1 MTQNSQPFCQDTE
14 ALLQGC
20 PCDQFVFPPPIS
32 IAAGLDSLP
41 RQVAGFPEYRQAL
54 LAALAQQPAL
64 SQWRARQDD
73 DLGVM
78 LLEMWAYI
86 GDVVSFYDQAIA
98 NEAYLRTAQQFTS
111 LQRLTQILGYVPR
124 PAVAAMVD
132 LAVQVTGRQ
141 PVQLT
146 AGTAFRSAAFD
157 AEPPQVFELLTP
169 RTVHPLNNRWNL
181 VRSRPTNL
189 GPTSASDPD
198 EVEVTALLLQ
208 QASRIAVGESL
219 LVQAG
224 NTAVGVTVE
233 QVNDVTGEDG
243 QAYREVQFTDPINLP
258 AAVKPEAVQLSRPTL
273 SAALWTLTDES
284 AIAGNTVLLESFYRA
299 IRPRQWVLIE
309 NDSGQRWRQVQRAG
323 DRAISLAAPGP
334 TIVTLEGEAEEGE
347 DLAFGIEP
355 PELSVFTTQLTL
367 TQTVGL
373 SGDAAAFTVRYGL
386 TSVGTVTAPLSLT
399 VSAAEPLAIAN
410 PRTLP
415 SITTAPTWTPP
426 QRFLLEDANQRGV
439 TVQGRLDTSSGQ
451 VIPDDGEDWQPPLT
465 APIKV
470 FGNVVTAVRGET
482 VTGEILGS
490 GNAAIANQTFEL
502 KKKPLTYV
510 AAPTTTDDRGV
521 ASSLTVYVNGVQWRE
536 VPTFFR
542 AEPNDPVYILRPTED
557 GGTAVIFGDGIRGLR
572 LPTGQDNVLANYRF
586 GAGAASPPAGGITQ
600 LAKPVPGISTV
611 RNPVA
616 AYGGAAA
623 ESTSELRQYAPKSTL
638 TLGRIVSLPDM
649 AAVAARVPGVRSVA
663 VDWQWSGRRQRRLA
677 RIWYI
682 GATGLE
688 ATLLK
693 TLRQRSA
700 PGVLFDVDAAV
711 GIPVTLAI
719 DVEISDRY
727 VPADVLAAIETQL
740 LAPETGRLVP
750 ERIGIGQPL
759 YRSQLLAIVEGVPGT
774 VAVRR
779 LEWQGAAFT
788 QFAKQPQAGQYFDFE
803 AGELRLNPAEVKRG

>member
-1 MTQNSQPFCQDTE
+1 MTQHSQPFCQDTE
-14 ALLQGC
+14 ALFQGC
-20 PCDQFVFPPPIS
+20 PCDQFIFPPPIS

-54 LAALAQQPAL
+54 LATLSQQSAL
-64 SQWRARQDD
+64 SQWRARQED

-124 PAVAAMVD
+124 PAVAARVD
-132 LAVQVTGRQ
+132 LALQVAGRQ
-141 PVQLT
+141 PVKLPT
-146 AGTAFRSAAFD
+146 GTAFRSAAFD
-157 AEPPQVFELLTP
+157 GEPPQVFELVTP
-169 RTVHPLNNRWNL
+169 RTVHPLNNRWHL
-181 VRSRPTNL
+181 ARSRPTTL

-198 EVEVTALLLQ
+198 EVAVTALLLQ
-208 QASRIAVGESL
+208 RASRIAVGESL

-224 NTAVGVTVE
+224 STAVGVTVE

-243 QAYREVQFTDPINLP
+243 QAYREVTFTDPINLP

-273 SAALWTLTDES
+273 SAALWTLTDAA
-284 AIAGNTVLLESFYRA
+284 AIDGNTVLLESFYRA

-309 NDSGQRWRQVQRAG
+309 NDSGQLWRQVQRAG
-323 DRAISLAAPGP
+323 DRAISLETPGP
-334 TIVTLEGEAEEGE
+334 TIVTVLDEDDEPVESTIEA
-347 DLAFGIEP
+347 P
-355 PELSVFTTQLTL
+355 PLSVSTTQLTL
-367 TQTVGL
+367 TATVGL
-373 SGDAAAFTVRYGL
+373 SGTADKFTVRYGL
-386 TSVGTVTAPLSLT
+386 TSVGTVTAPLTLT

-415 SITTAPTWTPP
+415 SPATAPTWTPP
-426 QRFLLEDANQRGV
+426 DRFLLEDANQRGIA
-439 TVQGRLDTSSGQ
+439 VQGRLDTSSGQ

-482 VTGEILGS
+482 VIGEVLGS
-490 GNAAIANQTFEL
+490 GNGAIANQTFEL

-510 AAPTTTDDRGV
+510 AAPTTLDDRGV
-521 ASSLTVYVNGVQWRE
+521 VSSLTVYVNGVQWRE

-542 AEPNDPVYILRPTED
+542 AGPNDPVYILRPTED
-557 GGTAVIFGDGIRGLR
+557 GGTAVMFGDGIRGVR
-572 LPTGQDNVLANYRF
+572 LPSGQDNVLANYRF

-616 AYGGAAA
+616 AYGGADA

-649 AAVAARVPGVRSVA
+649 AAVAAGVPGVRSVA

-740 LAPETGRLVP
+740 LAPETGQLVP